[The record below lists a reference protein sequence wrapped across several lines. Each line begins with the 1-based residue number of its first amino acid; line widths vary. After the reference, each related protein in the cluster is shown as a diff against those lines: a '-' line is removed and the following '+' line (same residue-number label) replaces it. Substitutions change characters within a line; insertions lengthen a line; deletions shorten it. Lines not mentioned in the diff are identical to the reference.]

1 MRIFE
6 NPVYL
11 AIIALFGA
19 MIFVGGVN
27 ARWFGSA
34 KLVLLRRWIRAAC
47 FSLAVFVCLR
57 HFLDDRPVWVLGASS
72 VLLFLLLESA
82 FYWAGISL
90 ENTDE
95 DIEMFPKF
103 EPTESA

>member
-34 KLVLLRRWIRAAC
+34 KLVLLR
-47 FSLAVFVCLR
+47 
-57 HFLDDRPVWVLGASS
+57 
-72 VLLFLLLESA
+72 LLL
-82 FYWAGISL
+82 Y
-90 ENTDE
+90 
-95 DIEMFPKF
+95 
-103 EPTESA
+103 